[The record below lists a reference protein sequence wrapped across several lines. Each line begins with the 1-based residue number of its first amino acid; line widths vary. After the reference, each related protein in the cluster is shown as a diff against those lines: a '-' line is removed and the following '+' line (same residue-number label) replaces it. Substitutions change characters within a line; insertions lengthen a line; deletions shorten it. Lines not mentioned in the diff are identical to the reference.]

1 MRRPA
6 LATALSAALFLCAS
20 PLRAQLA
27 PPSTG
32 GAVAAEHARRMLGH
46 NKRVLVIGAHPDD
59 EDTDLITLLVRGE
72 GAEAAYL
79 SLNRGEGG
87 QNLIGPELGEAL
99 GLLRTEELLSARSLD
114 GGRQYFTR
122 AYDFGY
128 SKTLEDTWAHW
139 PRDSILKDVVRVIR
153 TFQPQIIVSIFTGTP
168 GDGHGQHQAAGWAAH
183 EAFEAAADSTRF
195 PELAREE
202 RLPPWRADKLYRAA
216 RFTPA
221 PKMVTIETGGLDPA
235 VGQSYHQIA
244 MASRSRHRSQDM
256 GALQT
261 PGPASTRVALV
272 TDRTGAG
279 DALWAGIDTTLPAAF
294 LDGPLAT
301 RLARVDSAAD
311 LVSRTRS
318 SPASWEDQGQFL
330 AAALANVRGLV
341 LDAVTNAADLVPGQ
355 SVELTL
361 TLWNAG
367 TSTVRAA
374 LGVTGASRTRP
385 YDSVVVRPGEMATVT
400 DTVRLPATAT
410 TEPYFLRLP
419 RDGAMYRW
427 GASPDAGLPASP
439 PLLTAVAEL
448 DDGVSLTRE
457 VTYRWRDPAYG
468 ERRERLVVVPRVG
481 VRLDRSII
489 VWPRDSRDP
498 RIVTVT
504 LTHSGSDTTSGDVRL
519 EVPAGWAPPPAKA
532 FRLTR
537 KGEEASFGFQLT
549 PPASPAAGAFEMRAV
564 AVSSDG
570 VRYEEA
576 SQIIGYPHIARRGM
590 SRPAVGTIRV
600 MDIAVPSLRAV
611 GYVRGPADG
620 VPEALAGLGVPVVEL
635 TPDSLARGDLS
646 RYDAVIIGSRAYETV
661 PAVMEF
667 NARLLAYAQEGG
679 LLLVQYQQY
688 EFFGGSFAPFP
699 MTLGGQS
706 LGSFLS
712 SGRATTPK
720 PGERPDSHD
729 RVTDETAPVRIVNPA
744 SPVVRTP
751 NAIGPADWD
760 GWVQERGL
768 YYARAWAPEYRPV
781 LEMHDPGEPPLQGG
795 LLVAP
800 VGHGTYVYT
809 GIAFFRELPAGVP
822 GAYRL
827 FMNLLAL
834 RPAAAQP

>member
-1 MRRPA
+1 MRLPA
-6 LATALSAALFLCAS
+6 LLTAFSAGFFLCAS

-99 GLLRTEELLSARSLD
+99 GLLRTEELLSARTLD

-128 SKTLEDTWAHW
+128 SKSLEDTWAHW

-153 TFQPQIIVSIFTGTP
+153 AFQPQVIVSIFTGTP

-183 EAFEAAADSTRF
+183 EAFAAAADSTRF

-202 RLPPWRADKLYRAA
+202 GLGPWRADKLYRAA

-221 PKMVTIETGGLDPA
+221 PKMVTIQTGGLDPA

-279 DALWAGIDTTLPAAF
+279 DSLWAGIDTTFPARTSEDF
-294 LDGPLAT
+294 P
-301 RLARVDSAAD
+301 SAA
-311 LVSRTRS
+311 LVDQQSFRS
-318 SPASWEDQGQFL
+318 
-330 AAALANVRGLV
+330 AALANERGLV
-341 LDAVTNAADLVPGQ
+341 LDAIASTADLVPGQ
-355 SVELTL
+355 SVEVT
-361 TLWNAG
+361 TMLWNAG
-367 TSTVRAA
+367 AVPVRGTVSIM
-374 LGVTGASRTRP
+374 GVGVARHHPGTMVA
-385 YDSVVVRPGEMATVT
+385 PGEMVSVI
-400 DTVRLPATAT
+400 DTIHLPMNAT

-427 GASPDAGLPASP
+427 GAAPTASAPASP
-439 PLLTAVAEL
+439 PLLEALAKL
-448 DDGVSLTRE
+448 DNDVTLSRE

-468 ERRERLVVVPRVG
+468 ERRERLLVLPRVG

-489 VWPRDSRDP
+489 IWPRDSRDS
-498 RIVTVT
+498 RVVNVT
-504 LTHSGSDTTSGDVRL
+504 LTHAGADTVSGEVRL
-519 EVPAGWAPPPAKA
+519 ELPAGWTAPPARP
-532 FRLTR
+532 FRLAR
-537 KGEEASFGFQLT
+537 KGEEASFAFRLE
-549 PPASPAAGAFEMRAV
+549 PPASPAAGSFEIRAV
-564 AVSSDG
+564 AVASDG
-570 VRYEEA
+570 ARYDEA
-576 SQIIGYPHIARRGM
+576 SQIIAYPHVARRAM
-590 SRPAVGTIRV
+590 TRPAVGTLRV

-661 PAVMEF
+661 PAVMEY

-688 EFFGGSFAPFP
+688 EFFGGAFAPFP

-729 RVTDETAPVRIVNPA
+729 RVTDESAPVRIVNPA

-751 NAIGPADWD
+751 NAIGPADWN

-768 YYARAWAPEYRPV
+768 YFARAWAPEYRPV
-781 LEMHDPGEPPLQGG
+781 LEMHDPGESPLQGG

>member
-1 MRRPA
+1 
-6 LATALSAALFLCAS
+6 
-20 PLRAQLA
+20 
-27 PPSTG
+27 
-32 GAVAAEHARRMLGH
+32 MLGH
-46 NKRVLVIGAHPDD
+46 NKRVLIIGAHPDD
-59 EDTDLITLLVRGE
+59 EDTDLITLMVRGE
-72 GAEAAYL
+72 GAVAAYL

-87 QNLIGPELGEAL
+87 QNLIGSELGEAL
-99 GLLRTEELLSARSLD
+99 GLLRTEELLSARTLD

-139 PRDSILKDVVRVIR
+139 PQDSILKDVVRVIR
-153 TFQPQIIVSIFTGTP
+153 EFQPQIIVSVFSGTP
-168 GDGHGQHQAAGWAAH
+168 EDGHGQHQAAGWAAQ
-183 EAFEAAADSTRF
+183 EAFVVAADSTRF
-195 PELAREE
+195 PELAREAHV
-202 RLPPWRADKLYRAA
+202 PPWRAAKLYRAA
-216 RFTPA
+216 RFTAA

-261 PGPASTRVALV
+261 PGPASTRVTLV

-279 DALWAGIDTTLPAAF
+279 DALWAGIDTLLPSTTSA
-294 LDGPLAT
+294 DSP
-301 RLARVDSAAD
+301 SAA
-311 LVSRTRS
+311 LVDQEAFRS
-318 SPASWEDQGQFL
+318 GAI
-330 AAALANVRGLV
+330 ANEGGLV
-341 LDAVTNAADLVPGQ
+341 LDAVASSADLVPGQ
-355 SVELTL
+355 SVEVTL
-361 TLWNAG
+361 MLWNAG
-367 TSTVRAA
+367 AAPVRGTVS
-374 LGVTGASRTRP
+374 LVGVGLARHHPVTTVA
-385 YDSVVVRPGEMATVT
+385 PGQMLTVT
-400 DTVRLPATAT
+400 DTVRLPMDAT

-427 GASPDAGLPASP
+427 GAAPGAGSPASP
-439 PLLTAVAEL
+439 PLLTALARL
-448 DDGVSLTRE
+448 DNEVSLTQE

-468 ERRERLVVVPRVG
+468 ERRERLLVVPRVG
-481 VRLDRSII
+481 VRLDRSMI
-489 VWPRDSRDP
+489 VWPLASREP
-498 RIVTVT
+498 RTVNVT
-504 LTHSGSDTTSGDVRL
+504 LSHASTDTTSGEVRL
-519 EVPAGWAPPPAKA
+519 ELPAGWPAPPAQP

-537 KGEEASFGFQLT
+537 KGEEASFSFVLL
-549 PPASPAAGAFEMRAV
+549 PPSVTAAGSFEMRASV
-564 AVSSDG
+564 ATSDG
-570 VRYEEA
+570 VRYDES
-576 SQIIGYPHIARRGM
+576 SQLIAYPHIARRGM

-600 MDIAVPSLRAV
+600 MDIAVPSLHAV

-620 VPEALAGLGVPVVEL
+620 VPEALAGLGVSVVEL

-646 RYDAVIIGSRAYETV
+646 RYDAVVIGSRAYETV
-661 PAVMEF
+661 PAVLEF
-667 NARLLAYAQEGG
+667 NTRLLAYARAGG

-699 MTLGGQS
+699 MTVGGQS

-712 SGRATTPK
+712 GKATMPK
-720 PGERPDSHD
+720 PGARPDSHD
-729 RVTDETAPVRIVNPA
+729 RVTDETAPVRVIDPS
-744 SPVVRTP
+744 SPVMRTP
-751 NAIGPADWD
+751 NALGPADWE

-800 VGHGTYVYT
+800 LGQGTYVYT

-834 RPAAAQP
+834 QPAAAHP

>member
-1 MRRPA
+1 MR
-6 LATALSAALFLCAS
+6 LCSVATALSAGLLMCAPALHGQAG
-20 PLRAQLA
+20 

-59 EDTDLITLLVRGE
+59 EDTDLITLMVRGE
-72 GAEAAYL
+72 GAVAAYL

-99 GLLRTEELLSARSLD
+99 GLLRTEELLSARTLD

-139 PRDSILKDVVRVIR
+139 PKDSILKDVVRVIR
-153 TFQPQIIVSIFTGTP
+153 EFQPQIIVSVFSGTP
-168 GDGHGQHQAAGWAAH
+168 QDGHGQHQAAGWAAH
-183 EAFEAAADSTRF
+183 EAFVVAADSTRF
-195 PELAREE
+195 PELALR
-202 RLPPWRADKLYRAA
+202 PWRADKLYRAA
-216 RFTPA
+216 RFTAA
-221 PKMVTIETGGLDPA
+221 PKMVTIQTGGLDPA

-279 DALWAGIDTTLPAAF
+279 DALWAGIDTVLPPTTSA
-294 LDGPLAT
+294 GSP
-301 RLARVDSAAD
+301 SAA
-311 LVSRTRS
+311 LVDQEAFRS
-318 SPASWEDQGQFL
+318 G
-330 AAALANVRGLV
+330 ALANEGGLV
-341 LDAVTNAADLVPGQ
+341 LDAVASVADVVPGQ
-355 SVELTL
+355 SIEVTL

-367 TSTVRAA
+367 TTPVRAA
-374 LGVTGASRTRP
+374 LGVYGAT
-385 YDSVVVRPGEMATVT
+385 VVRPSHDVSVPPGEMATVT
-400 DTVRLPATAT
+400 DTVTLPTNAS

-427 GASPDAGLPASP
+427 GMSQQAGQPASS

-448 DDGVSLTRE
+448 SNGVSLTRE

-468 ERRERLVVVPRVG
+468 ERRERLLVVPSLG
-481 VRLDRSII
+481 VRLDRSMI
-489 VWPRDSRDP
+489 VWPLASREP
-498 RIVTVT
+498 RTINVT
-504 LTHSGSDTTSGDVRL
+504 LSHASTDTTTGEVRL
-519 EVPAGWAPPPAKA
+519 ELPTGWPTPAAQP

-537 KGEEASFGFQLT
+537 KGEEASFSFVVS
-549 PPASPAAGAFEMRAV
+549 PPAVMAAGSFEVRAI

-570 VRYEEA
+570 VRYDES
-576 SQIIGYPHIARRGM
+576 SQIIAYPHIARRGM
-590 SRPAVGTIRV
+590 SRPAAGTIRV
-600 MDIAVPSLRAV
+600 MDIAVPPLRSV

-646 RYDAVIIGSRAYETV
+646 RYDVIVVGSRAYETV
-661 PAVMEF
+661 PAVLEF
-667 NARLLAYAQEGG
+667 NARLLAYARAGG

-688 EFFGGSFAPFP
+688 EFFAGSFAPFP

-706 LGSFLS
+706 LGPFLS
-712 SGRATTPK
+712 GKATMPQ
-720 PGERPDSHD
+720 PGVRPDSHD
-729 RVTDETAPVRIVNPA
+729 RVTDEAAPVRVVNPSSA
-744 SPVVRTP
+744 VLRTP

-768 YYARAWAPEYRPV
+768 YFARDWAPEYRPV
-781 LEMHDPGEPPLQGG
+781 LEMHDPGDPPLQGG

-800 VGHGTYVYT
+800 VGQGTYVYT
-809 GIAFFRELPAGVP
+809 GLAFFRELPAGVP

-834 RPAAAQP
+834 QPAGAHP

>member
-1 MRRPA
+1 MRIRSA
-6 LATALSAALFLCAS
+6 ATALAAALLMCAN
-20 PLRAQLA
+20 PLHGQLG

-59 EDTDLITLLVRGE
+59 EDTGLITVLVRGE

-128 SKTLEDTWAHW
+128 SKTLDDTWQHW
-139 PRDSILKDVVRVIR
+139 LRDSILKDVVRVIR
-153 TFQPQIIVSIFTGTP
+153 QFQPQIIVSVFSGTP
-168 GDGHGQHQAAGWAAH
+168 EDGHGQHQAAGWAAQ
-183 EAFEAAADSTRF
+183 AGFEAAADPSRF

-202 RLPPWRADKLYRAA
+202 GLPAWRAAKLYRGA
-216 RFTPA
+216 RFTPV
-221 PKMVTIETGGLDPA
+221 PNMFTIQTGGLDPA

-261 PGPASTRVALV
+261 PGPASTRIALV

-279 DALWAGIDTTLPAAF
+279 DTLWAGVDTTLPAPF
-294 LDGPLAT
+294 VTGPLEL
-301 RLARVDSAAD
+301 RLARLNFAAGAA
-311 LVSRTRS
+311 SRPQPW
-318 SPASWEDQGQFL
+318 PANWEDQARSL
-330 AAALANVRGLV
+330 ETALANERGLV
-341 LDAVTNAADLVPGQ
+341 LDAVASVADLVPGQ
-355 SVELTL
+355 SVEVTL

-367 TSTVRAA
+367 WEPVHAA
-374 LGVTGASRTRP
+374 LAITGATTGPARP
-385 YDSVVVRPGEMATVT
+385 SVPVAPGELLTVT
-400 DTVRLPATAT
+400 DTVRLPPAAT

-427 GASPDAGLPASP
+427 GNSPDAGRPASA
-439 PLLTAVAEL
+439 PLLTAVAML
-448 DDGVSLTRE
+448 DNGLRLSRE

-468 ERRERLVVVPRVG
+468 ERRERLLVVPRVG
-481 VRLDRSII
+481 VRLDRSML
-489 VWPRDSRDP
+489 VWPLESRDP
-498 RIVTVT
+498 RTVTVT
-504 LTHSGSDTTSGDVRL
+504 LSHASSDTTSGAVQL
-519 EVPAGWAPPPAKA
+519 EVPAGWAAPPAQP

-537 KGEEASFGFQLT
+537 KGEEASFRFVLS
-549 PPASPAAGAFEMRAV
+549 PPDSPTAGAFEIRAV
-564 AVSSDG
+564 AVASDG
-570 VRYEEA
+570 ARYDEA
-576 SQIIGYPHIARRGM
+576 SQTIAYPHIARRAM
-590 SRPAVGTIRV
+590 SRPAVGTIRI

-620 VPEALAGLGVPVVEL
+620 VPEALAGLGIPVVEL

-646 RYDAVIIGSRAYETV
+646 RFDAVVIGSRAYETV
-661 PAVMEF
+661 SAVQEF
-667 NARLLAYAQEGG
+667 NSRLLAYARAGG

-712 SGRATTPK
+712 GKATMPK

-729 RVTDETAPVRIVNPA
+729 RVTDQGTPVRIVDPS
-744 SPVVRTP
+744 SPVVRAP
-751 NAIGPADWD
+751 NAIGPDDWQ

-768 YYARAWAPEYRPV
+768 YFARSWAPEYRPV
-781 LEMHDPGEPPLQGG
+781 LEMHDPGEPALRGG

-800 VGHGTYVYT
+800 VGQGTYVYT

-834 RPAAAQP
+834 QPAGEHP